1 MKEKYFLRPWRNAW
15 VFFSVLMLS
24 CTAILA
30 PIGQAHAAGIT
41 TQPEHT
47 NPTGVGIGLIGNKG
61 AYNFW
66 LGTEGS
72 YQGWARYCIQWLMA
86 DPGNTEVTS
95 VTDLASSTP
104 RLSGYELTT
113 PQTAYLLEKY
123 NNTQDTLTAA
133 GISFLVHANFEVDGK
148 MKADRAVAD
157 MEKKVKTHAPQIAA
171 KALELRAEAIKSAA
185 IGYSNSSVD
194 GGGKREGTISGIYT
208 TYDDGSPAINVPVTV
223 KLNGPAIITESGTN
237 TWSGV
242 TANAP
247 ITLHWKSTGNGK
259 VTYKVSYAG
268 THQTLSLID
277 HNGKVQKTI
286 TRKAGSADPEVREGK
301 AFNVIYDFQPLGV
314 SKAVSQEVN
323 TDGTISDVLTTGV
336 DKDYGSGQWLEVSGK
351 PVEVTYKAT
360 AYWAGRVKPA
370 TADSVP
376 AGAEKLGEVKV
387 KATGEGQNLTAKLT
401 TTKRGYI
408 TWVWEVIK
416 AEQGANSDYVHAN
429 WKDKYGLD
437 AETSR
442 ENFPFRP
449 MGVSNVVSAKVVDGQ
464 DLTDTFTASADPRF
478 RDGEWTRLGDG
489 SFDAG
494 DYVPVTY
501 RASVYFHSP
510 TMLPEESKAAPDK
523 AELIKSMTVT
533 ASKPGQVLKVN
544 AGGAPKDG
552 FYTWVWEVR
561 EADQAKEY
569 AKWIDSGWIDGYGI
583 PEETTSARYEAVIDS
598 ALSVRDTKSGTY
610 LVDDVWVKGMPVNH
624 PDFAG
629 GAGFKADVKVIEHSI
644 LFFPHGV
651 EVVKENISQAVKIGN
666 TVSIPAKNGFYP
678 SIGDTSWLA
687 KTDKAGKLVPGTY
700 VFVSSFAGD
709 DRVKSFTTS
718 VEDKTEQ
725 ITVKPEPSVHTTLM
739 YDNTREKVPGFGVR
753 KLVDVV
759 TYTNLEVGKTY
770 SVDGELRDKATGKP
784 LLNAEGKP
792 IVSKAEFKAESVN
805 GSIEVIFEVDAGL
818 FAGKTTVAFEK
829 LLHEGKEIAVHA
841 DINDENQTIQF
852 EPGSKLKTTARDVA
866 DGDKEIKPEANQTI
880 VDRVCD
886 VNKQLKP
893 GVAYE
898 IVTSLFFDDGKPV
911 LDANGKPVVVKSKFI
926 PKSSDDCATVE
937 ISFDATGFEGRKIV
951 VFEDVLYNGQTVS
964 VHHDLKDEDQT
975 VTVSKPFIPELVK
988 TGAAGMVVLAT
999 IAGAAFITGFVL
1011 LRSRKKGTNREEDD
1025 LFPEAI

>member
-41 TQPEHT
+41 TQPPHT

-61 AYNFW
+61 AYSFW

-86 DPGNTEVTS
+86 DPGNAEVVN
-95 VTDLASSTP
+95 VTDLSSSTP

-148 MKADRAVAD
+148 VKADRAVAD
-157 MEKKVKTHAPQIAA
+157 MEKKVNTHAPQIAA

-242 TANAP
+242 TTNAP

-259 VTYKVSYAG
+259 VTYNVSYAG
-268 THQTLSLID
+268 THKTLSLID

-286 TRKAGSADPEVREGK
+286 TRKIAGPADPEVREGE

-336 DKDYGSGQWLEVSGK
+336 DKDYGSGQWLEVGGN

-387 KATGEGQNLTAKLT
+387 KASGEGQNLTAKLK

-449 MGVSNVVSAKVVDGQ
+449 MGVSKAHSVEVNTDGKVRDSLTTMVDK
-464 DLTDTFTASADPRF
+464 AF

-501 RASVYFHSP
+501 RATAYWAGRVKP
-510 TMLPEESKAAPDK
+510 KTVDAVPEGAVKLGEV
-523 AELIKSMTVT
+523 LVT
-533 ASKPGQVLKVN
+533 GNKPGQVLNAEVN
-544 AGGAPKDG
+544 VTKRGWV
-552 FYTWVWEVR
+552 TWVWEVR

-569 AKWIDSGWIDGYGI
+569 AKWIDSGWKDKYGLDA
-583 PEETTSARYEAVIDS
+583 ETSRE
-598 ALSVRDTKSGTY
+598 
-610 LVDDVWVKGMPVNH
+610 N
-624 PDFAG
+624 
-629 GAGFKADVKVIEHSI
+629 
-644 LFFPHGV
+644 FPFRPMG
-651 EVVKENISQAVKIGN
+651 
-666 TVSIPAKNGFYP
+666 
-678 SIGDTSWLA
+678 
-687 KTDKAGKLVPGTY
+687 
-700 VFVSSFAGD
+700 
-709 DRVKSFTTS
+709 
-718 VEDKTEQ
+718 
-725 ITVKPEPSVHTTLM
+725 
-739 YDNTREKVPGFGVR
+739 
-753 KLVDVV
+753 
-759 TYTNLEVGKTY
+759 
-770 SVDGELRDKATGKP
+770 
-784 LLNAEGKP
+784 
-792 IVSKAEFKAESVN
+792 VSKAHSV
-805 GSIEVIFEVDAGL
+805 EVN
-818 FAGKTTVAFEK
+818 T
-829 LLHEGKEIAVHA
+829 
-841 DINDENQTIQF
+841 
-852 EPGSKLKTTARDVA
+852 
-866 DGDKEIKPEANQTI
+866 
-880 VDRVCD
+880 
-886 VNKQLKP
+886 
-893 GVAYE
+893 
-898 IVTSLFFDDGKPV
+898 DGKV
-911 LDANGKPVVVKSKFI
+911 RDSLTTMVDKAFRDGEWTRLG
-926 PKSSDDCATVE
+926 DG
-937 ISFDATGFEGRKIV
+937 SFDAGDYVPVTYRATAYWAGRVKPKTSDSVPEGAVKLG
-951 VFEDVLYNGQTVS
+951 EVL
-964 VHHDLKDEDQT
+964 
-975 VTVSKPFIPELVK
+975 VTAS
-988 TGAAGMVVLAT
+988 
-999 IAGAAFITGFVL
+999 
-1011 LRSRKKGTNREEDD
+1011 
-1025 LFPEAI
+1025 

>member
-1 MKEKYFLRPWRNAW
+1 MNISVRSVWGKICLTLS
-15 VFFSVLMLS
+15 VFALAFISVFMPVNI
-24 CTAILA
+24 AN
-30 PIGQAHAAGIT
+30 AAGFT
-41 TQPEHT
+41 TTPPGDQRDA
-47 NPTGVGIGLIGNKG
+47 IGYGWEKSPG
-61 AYNFW
+61 FYSWW
-66 LGTEGS
+66 LGTMGK
-72 YQGWARYCIQWLMA
+72 YQGYDRYCIQFLL
-86 DPGNTEVTS
+86 DSPGKAQVTN
-95 VTDLASSTP
+95 VTDLSVSTP
-104 RLSGYELTT
+104 RISDLEVTTAQMAFLLS
-113 PQTAYLLEKY
+113 KY
-123 NNTQDTLTAA
+123 NDSQDPAITSAIA
-133 GISFLVHANFEVDGK
+133 YLVHANFEVDGK
-148 MKADRAVAD
+148 MDAASSVKNLEA
-157 MEKKVKTHAPQIAA
+157 KVKANAPQIIT
-171 KALELRAEAIKSAA
+171 KASQLRQEALNSAA
-185 IGYSNSSVD
+185 VGYAKTGVV
-194 GGGKREGTISGIYT
+194 GEGKRQGVINNIAVYNASQGIIPGV
-208 TYDDGSPAINVPVTV
+208 DVSV
-223 KLNGPAIITESGTN
+223 KLTGPAIFSATGTN
-237 TWSGV
+237 TWSGK
-242 TANAP
+242 TTTTPLSLAWQA
-247 ITLHWKSTGNGK
+247 TGNGEVESIVK
-259 VTYKVSYAG
+259 YSGKPKK
-268 THQTLSLID
+268 LSLLD
-277 HNGKVQKTI
+277 HAGNRQKTI
-286 TRKAGSADPEVREGK
+286 TYPLSSATSDPEVVDGPSFR
-301 AFNVIYDFQPLGV
+301 VIYDFQPLGV

-336 DKDYGSGQWLEVSGK
+336 DKGYGSGQWLEVSGK

-533 ASKPGQVLKVN
+533 ASKPGQVLKAN

-561 EADQAKEY
+561 EADQVKEY

-644 LFFPHGV
+644 LFFPTGLQ
-651 EVVKENISQAVKIGN
+651 VKEGNKQKAEKIGN

-700 VFVSSFAGD
+700 VFVTSFAGD
-709 DRVKSFTTS
+709 DRVKPFTTS
-718 VEDKTEQ
+718 VEDKAEQ
-725 ITVKPEPSVHTTLM
+725 FMVKPEPSVHTTLM

-759 TYTNLEVGKTY
+759 TYTNLEIGKTY

-784 LLNAEGKP
+784 LLNGEGKP

-818 FAGKTTVAFEK
+818 FTGKTTVAFEK

-852 EPGSKLKTTARDVA
+852 EPGSKLKTTARDMA

-937 ISFDATGFEGRKIV
+937 ITFDATGFEGRKIV

-988 TGAAGMVVLAT
+988 TGSTGTWFLAMVAGAFGMVGL
-999 IAGAAFITGFVL
+999 GLLGFL
-1011 LRSRKKGTNREEDD
+1011 YKRRQ
-1025 LFPEAI
+1025 A

>member
-1 MKEKYFLRPWRNAW
+1 MTTTPPAGSEGSIGYGWEKKPGYY
-15 VFFSVLMLS
+15 S
-24 CTAILA
+24 
-30 PIGQAHAAGIT
+30 
-41 TQPEHT
+41 
-47 NPTGVGIGLIGNKG
+47 
-61 AYNFW
+61 FW
-66 LGTEGS
+66 LGTEGKIEG
-72 YQGWARYCIQWLMA
+72 YDRYCIQWLMNS
-86 DPGNTEVTS
+86 PGAAQVTS
-95 VTDLASSTP
+95 VTDLAAATP
-104 RLSGYELTT
+104 RISGYEITT
-113 PQTAYLLEKY
+113 PQMAYLLSKY
-123 NNTQDTLTAA
+123 NGSVDPAITSAIA
-133 GISFLVHANFEVDGK
+133 YLVHANFEVDGNK
-148 MKADRAVAD
+148 LNAATAVAN
-157 MEKKVKTHAPQIAA
+157 MESKVKANAPQIAA

-242 TANAP
+242 TTNDP

-259 VTYKVSYAG
+259 VTYNVSYAG
-268 THQTLSLID
+268 THKTLSLID
-277 HNGKVQKTI
+277 HHGKVQKTI
-286 TRKAGSADPEVREGK
+286 TRKIAGPADPEVREGE

-336 DKDYGSGQWLEVSGK
+336 DKGYGSGKWLEVGGK

-387 KATGEGQNLTAKLT
+387 KASGEGQKLTAKLK

-408 TWVWEVIK
+408 TWVWQVIK

-429 WKDKYGLD
+429 WKDRFGLD

-449 MGVSNVVSAKVVDGQ
+449 MGVSNVGKQKVVDGQ

-494 DYVPVTY
+494 EYVPVTY

-510 TMLPEESKAAPDK
+510 SMLPEESKAAPDK

-544 AGGAPKDG
+544 AGAAPKDG

-569 AKWIDSGWIDGYGI
+569 VKWIDSGWIDGYGI

-610 LVDDVWVKGMPVNH
+610 FVDDVWVKGMPVNH

-651 EVVKENISQAVKIGN
+651 EVVEENISQAVKIGN

-687 KTDKAGKLVPGTY
+687 KIDKAGKLVPGTY

-709 DRVKSFTTS
+709 DRVKSLTTS
-718 VEDKTEQ
+718 VEDKAEQ
-725 ITVKPEPSVHTTLM
+725 FTVKPEPSVHTTLM
-739 YDNTREKVPGFGVR
+739 YDNTRGKVPGFGVR

-759 TYTNLEVGKTY
+759 TYTNLEVGKPY
-770 SVDGELRDKATGKP
+770 SVDGELVDKATGKP
-784 LLNAEGKP
+784 LLNGEGKP

-805 GSIEVIFEVDAGL
+805 GSVEVVFEVDAGL
-818 FAGKTTVAFEK
+818 FAGKTTVAFETLK
-829 LLHEGKEIAVHA
+829 SDGREIAVHA
-841 DINDENQTIQF
+841 DINDENQTIGF

-893 GVAYE
+893 GW
-898 IVTSLFFDDGKPV
+898 
-911 LDANGKPVVVKSKFI
+911 
-926 PKSSDDCATVE
+926 
-937 ISFDATGFEGRKIV
+937 
-951 VFEDVLYNGQTVS
+951 
-964 VHHDLKDEDQT
+964 H
-975 VTVSKPFIPELVK
+975 
-988 TGAAGMVVLAT
+988 M
-999 IAGAAFITGFVL
+999 
-1011 LRSRKKGTNREEDD
+1011 RS
-1025 LFPEAI
+1025 